1 MTTENGWFQFDHGSC
16 KPDIISP
23 SMLGVILGKHEV
35 PLAIHPRDEPVHKAD
50 RSWSTFGQLTAPFDD
65 AARAKQAYGAAHW
78 GTTVPLHSPPVS
90 PPTRRISAELSAA
103 AVRARPGRLSGLS
116 VSHSKS
122 VLYGVFVWARRAL
135 KRQKTAFSGPGRM
148 RMKGDTIYMGADVVS
163 ELAMGEA
170 DASAAEAAALAAED
184 QEVEL
189 LRAKREQASLELQ
202 LQQSM
207 AQQEKTE
214 RLLEQA
220 MEQQR

>member
-122 VLYGVFVWARRAL
+122 VLYGAFVWARRAL
-135 KRQKTAFSGPGRM
+135 SSQKRRFPAPR
-148 RMKGDTIYMGADVVS
+148 
-163 ELAMGEA
+163 
-170 DASAAEAAALAAED
+170 AAACLIHY
-184 QEVEL
+184 L
-189 LRAKREQASLELQ
+189 LLQ
-202 LQQSM
+202 NVTSTWFTVLNGGPQPEIHRVDPEFVS
-207 AQQEKTE
+207 
-214 RLLEQA
+214 
-220 MEQQR
+220 